1 MVFKGFP
8 NWGQLYERTSDDR
21 ELVMTRRL
29 VMTPSCGLCR
39 RFIPAEGGEASES
52 SGVYLRESELRYFDD
67 GAIFT
72 VLMRAG
78 GYWLWRTGRRWES
91 SCRCLGWKR
100 IALAKKQAGGGR
112 KGALKRS
119 FISRYAGDKECG

>member
-67 GAIFT
+67 GAIFYGLDESRR
-72 VLMRAG
+72 VLVMENGTAVGIVMPVLGVEAYSAG
-78 GYWLWRTGRRWES
+78 EETGGRR
-91 SCRCLGWKR
+91 
-100 IALAKKQAGGGR
+100 A
-112 KGALKRS
+112 
-119 FISRYAGDKECG
+119 